1 LEGFQGQILNWEDEF
16 SQMEAYSK
24 SAVLKGYR
32 VKETERVTTPRVMLF
47 LSGFKHNGNKS
58 TPLDILYDRL
68 KEDNRAVDILETNRQ
83 GGLGYGQFIRKLLRT
98 IPRYDIIH
106 LYITSFESYLNRVLP
121 VIILSK
127 FFGRKVVISYVSADS
142 ERYLD
147 KWAKIF
153 KPILAQ
159 ADKILVPSRYTAEI
173 FNRYGYRVE
182 TQARPVDVRRFEF
195 NLRSCLQPKILV
207 NRSLELKN
215 NISGALRAFRL
226 VKQKYP
232 RAEMIITGEGSLENE
247 LKALVAAER
256 ISGVTFT
263 GRVEP
268 KDMYRYYNE
277 ADLFLN
283 PSTADDFPV
292 SILEAMASGLPVI
305 TTDAGGIGEMVTD
318 RVNALVTLINDHV
331 AVADRIIELVE
342 NEQLVG
348 QLSQNACDNAA
359 RFDWDGCQA
368 ALSGLY
374 RSLEG

>member
-1 LEGFQGQILNWEDEF
+1 
-16 SQMEAYSK
+16 MEAYSK

-32 VKETERVTTPRVMLF
+32 IKEAGRRVKTPRDILL
-47 LSGFKHNGNKS
+47 LSGFKLDGNKS

-68 KEDNRAVDILETNRQ
+68 KADNRAVEVLETGGQ
-83 GGLGYGQFIRKLLRT
+83 GGLGYGSFIRKLLRT

-106 LYITSFESYLNRVLP
+106 LYITSFESFINRVLP
-121 VIILSK
+121 VIIISK
-127 FFGRKVVISYVSADS
+127 FFGRKVVISYISAES
-142 ERYLD
+142 EFYLD
-147 KWAKIF
+147 RWAKIF

-173 FNRYGYRVE
+173 FNRYGYRVIV
-182 TQARPVDVRRFEF
+182 QPRPVDIRRFKF
-195 NLRSCLQPKILV
+195 TLRSHLQPKILV

-232 RAEMIITGEGSLENE
+232 RAEIIITGEGSLEND
-247 LKALVAAER
+247 LKALVAVER

-268 KDMYRYYNE
+268 QDMPQYYNE

-283 PSTADDFPV
+283 PSTVDDIPV
-292 SILEAMASGLPVI
+292 TILEAMASGLPVI
-305 TTDAGGIGEMVTD
+305 TTDAGGIGEMVID
-318 RVNALVTLINDHV
+318 RVNALVTPINDPV
-331 AVADRIIELVE
+331 ALADRIIELVE
-342 NEQLVG
+342 NENLVEK
-348 QLSQNACDNAA
+348 LSRNARDNVAKY
-359 RFDWDGCQA
+359 DWNGCQA

-374 RSLEG
+374 RSLAG